1 MNFRHLHAKESP
13 QVNRESGRLVTVAE
27 QENSKHRCIQTVGW
41 TSQDFGLKNR
51 QNIGK
56 CW

>member
-1 MNFRHLHAKESP
+1 M
-13 QVNRESGRLVTVAE
+13 NREPGRLVTAAE
-27 QENSKHRCIQTVGW
+27 QENSKHSCTQAIGW
-41 TSQDFGLKNR
+41 TSQDFGIKIR